1 MEPLADLLR
10 AYGSADDELIALA
23 ERWDAS
29 SLPEPDPDN
38 PDALQERVYADG
50 VERLTDEELVALR
63 EGLGV
68 LADADDVGV
77 GLMNAAADVA
87 SEIRDEE
94 TVREGIA
101 DAEEAELEAARAR
114 LRGED
119 PEATATETESDDDA
133 EAETGDA
140 ETGDETDATADA
152 GDTDEAETREPEP
165 AMASAARRSSLSAL
179 ARRSSSSRRNT
190 PPPSATSATGNR
202 ITFAAG
208 LDGIRAGDETHDLA
222 RVDAAIAERLEAFA
236 GSNVMGGRENV
247 RVARIHAN
255 FPEDRRLVDD
265 RGRFIGATEA
275 TDRIAAVLAA
285 GINANAGR
293 QAAGG
298 FCAPPVPIYDVNIMG
313 TTSRPIRDQSL
324 TSFQQSRGRVLS
336 LVPPRLQAVIPSTGI
351 WTAEMDEEA
360 VDDPDIRKSFLRV
373 ECGPEENSEVQA
385 ITSGLIYGE
394 ILNRTYG
401 EWTQAWATLARIAH
415 AQLAEQELFDQM
427 VSKATLVLEPAVALS
442 ATRDFVNF
450 IARLAWNVRLRN
462 RELRTFPMRLT
473 TSTTV
478 LDIVAEDIAVSAFGG
493 TNQENLT
500 QAESLLTGALAAR
513 NINVTWSPDIEVPG
527 EQAENGAAVDYPD
540 SVPYVLAPE
549 GWAIHLDQGTLDVGV
564 IRDKALVE
572 ANDVATFMES
582 FEGVHMLGARGD
594 ARTGRVPLCR
604 SGGVYGFADPE
615 GICSGIS

>member
-1 MEPLADLLR
+1 MESLADLLR
-10 AYGSADDELIALA
+10 AYGNADDDLIALA

-29 SLPEPDPDN
+29 SLPEPDADN
-38 PDALQERVYADG
+38 PDALLERVYADG
-50 VERLTDEELVALR
+50 VERLTDEELVSLR

-68 LADADDVGV
+68 LAEADDVGV

-87 SEIRDEE
+87 GEIRDEE
-94 TVREGIA
+94 AVRDGIA
-101 DAEEAELEAARAR
+101 EAEEAELEAARAR

-119 PEATATETESDDDA
+119 PEAEAAETEDGEEAESDDA
-133 EAETGDA
+133 EAA
-140 ETGDETDATADA
+140 DETDATADA
-152 GDTDEAETREPEP
+152 GDGEDAETREPEP
-165 AMASAARRSSLSAL
+165 AMASAARRSSLQSL
-179 ARRSSSSRRNT
+179 ARRSGGSRRNT
-190 PPPSATSATGNR
+190 PPPAATSASGNR

-208 LDGIRAGDETHDLA
+208 LDGITAGAETHDLA
-222 RVDAAIAERLEAFA
+222 RVDAAIGERLEAFA

-247 RVARIHAN
+247 RVARIHGN

-298 FCAPPVPIYDVNIMG
+298 FCAPPVPIFDVNIMG

-360 VDDPDIRKSFLRV
+360 VDDPDVRKTFLRV

-394 ILNRTYG
+394 LMNRTYG
-401 EWTQAWATLARIAH
+401 EWTQAWAQLARIAH
-415 AQLAEQELFDQM
+415 AQLAEQELFDQL
-427 VSKATLVLEPAVALS
+427 VAKATVVLQPAVELS

-450 IARLAWNVRLRN
+450 IAKLAWHVRLRN

-493 TNQENLT
+493 TNLENLT

-513 NINVTWSPDIEVPG
+513 NINVTWSPDIEVP
-527 EQAENGAAVDYPD
+527 AAQTEAAAIVEYPD
-540 SVPYVLAPE
+540 SVPYHLAPE

-564 IRDKALVE
+564 IRDKALVD

-594 ARTGRVPLCR
+594 ARTGRVALCP

-615 GICSGIS
+615 GVCAGIS